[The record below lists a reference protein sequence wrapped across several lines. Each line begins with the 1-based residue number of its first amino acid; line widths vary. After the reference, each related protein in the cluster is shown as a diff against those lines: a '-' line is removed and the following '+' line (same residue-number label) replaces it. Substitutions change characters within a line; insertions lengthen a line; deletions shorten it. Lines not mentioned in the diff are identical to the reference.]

1 MPDFGLKLRFVEP
14 KGGTPGIG
22 FYDAATSLQGFAQ
35 AIQII
40 LRAYYCDEVVDRA
53 MPLKRAS
60 LKMGSPRR
68 GSVIVD
74 LDAHF
79 DDTPTASPI
88 GSDVFYDFVRYA
100 LAKATGQAEITPIT
114 PYVTRR
120 ADDQEL
126 IFDQLAEVMEGSLQ
140 RAHRSINHDV
150 PKVTLERPRSS
161 LIEFNK
167 ETSAWVNT
175 REENP
180 EIKRF
185 TGNIT
190 RYNSKTGNARAY
202 IKQLGKIIPVRQ
214 ADTFIPA
221 KRGLLTWSLHG
232 DTISTKKELEFF
244 GRQIESA
251 REEPKRLILTDVNQL

>member
-1 MPDFGLKLRFVEP
+1 MQDFGLKLRFDEP
-14 KGGTPGIG
+14 KGSSPGIG

-35 AIQII
+35 ALQII

-53 MPLKRAS
+53 MPLKRAA

-68 GSVIVD
+68 GSVVVG
-74 LDAHF
+74 LDVHF
-79 DDTPTASPI
+79 TDAPADAPSGA
-88 GSDVFYDFVRYA
+88 DVFYDFVRYS
-100 LAKATGQAEITPIT
+100 LAKATGQTEIGALTPF
-114 PYVTRR
+114 VSRR

-126 IFDQLAEVMEGSLQ
+126 IFDQLAEVIEGSLQ

-150 PKVTLERPRSS
+150 PRITLERPRSA

-167 ETSAWVNT
+167 QTSEWVNT

-202 IKQLGKIIPVRQ
+202 IQQLGKIIPIRQ
-214 ADTFIPA
+214 ADNFSHS

-232 DTISTKKELEFF
+232 DTMSTNKELEFF

>member
-1 MPDFGLKLRFVEP
+1 MQDFGLKIRFEEP
-14 KGGTPGIG
+14 KGSSRGIG

-35 AIQII
+35 ALQII
-40 LRAYYCDEVVDRA
+40 LRAYYSDEVVDRA
-53 MPLKRAS
+53 MPLKRAA

-68 GSVIVD
+68 GSVVVD
-74 LDAHF
+74 LDVHF
-79 DDTPTASPI
+79 ADAPVAAPSGP
-88 GSDVFYDFVRYA
+88 DVFYDFVRYS
-100 LAKATGQAEITPIT
+100 LAKATGQTKIEPLTSF
-114 PYVTRR
+114 VSRR

-126 IFDQLAEVMEGSLQ
+126 IFDQLAEVIEGSLQ
-140 RAHRSINHDV
+140 RAHRSINNDV
-150 PKVTLERPRSS
+150 PKVALERPRSA

-167 ETSAWVNT
+167 ETSEWVNT

-180 EIKRF
+180 EVKRF

-202 IKQLGKIIPVRQ
+202 IKQLGKIIPIRQ
-214 ADTFIPA
+214 ADSFSHS

-232 DTISTKKELEFF
+232 DTISTNKELEFF

-251 REEPKRLILTDVNQL
+251 REEPKRLILTDVNQI